1 MAESLVPLGEIVTT
15 HGLNGWLK
23 LNPFNLN
30 TTALSAGVEA
40 VLQKSGAQTLRRIEA
55 SHPHRNQL
63 LVKFQEVDNLEG
75 ARTYVGSTLSVGEA
89 ALESLPP
96 GHYYHY
102 QVVGFEVV
110 SVSGARL
117 GTISAIMSTP
127 GGELYVVKGEHKE
140 HLIPAIKEF
149 IEKVDFT
156 TGRMIIN
163 PPDGLLDL

>member
-1 MAESLVPLGEIVTT
+1 MAEPLVPLGEIVTT

-23 LNPFNLN
+23 LNPFNLS
-30 TTALSAGVEA
+30 TTALSAGVEV
-40 VLQKSGAQTLRRIEA
+40 VLQKSGARTLRRIEA

-63 LVKFQEVDNLEG
+63 LVKFQEVDNIDG
-75 ARTYVGSTLSVGEA
+75 ALKYVGSTLLVGEA

-102 QVVGFEVV
+102 QVVGFEVF

-117 GTISAIMSTP
+117 GMISAIMSTP
-127 GGELYVVKGEHKE
+127 GGELYVVQGADKE

-149 IEKVDFT
+149 VEKVDFT
-156 TGRMIIN
+156 AGRMIIN